1 LQSKR
6 FPLGVIYMFF
16 DSVDLKRVF
25 VLVIIALFVHESHA
39 QKRFSPNSSTPVSS
53 ISSVE
58 NIGDLNV
65 FQLNSQLPVDTLSN
79 YTRGDGS
86 IFGYF
91 ANNTDQTGGWV
102 HGTNSFND
110 IAKAT
115 KISLPDGVPG
125 ATLTEVLVTFIYKA
139 PTITNQTYS
148 IEIRDV
154 SSTGAPGNL
163 LDFEDYNMSD
173 INGDDDFGTDAFP
186 TSHLFTEGV
195 NVPQEFFVIVNFGTY
210 VDTDFQNVAIAAS
223 PNLGR
228 FIEEDWELLSNNT
241 WINMSES
248 WFPDNPNDGWYMWID
263 AVINTDV
270 SFNDPN
276 EPNNTASNAISMD
289 NGFVSSG
296 AAIFPVG
303 DVDYY
308 SFNGVAGT
316 TVDIFAQADLGGE
329 VELDGVITLY
339 NSAGDFI
346 ADNDDFNGSF
356 TESRIILNLPA
367 TDTYFARYAAFDN
380 DTSNDF
386 PNKRQAEADE
396 DIGGVR
402 SSMLAF
408 LSGSLQDGDED
419 QQKVTINQID
429 DVGGYTLRFTV
440 TGGGDDTTIPV
451 IQHTPE
457 SITVPEGEDIVVQ
470 SEVSDPGS
478 GIATA
483 FIAYLEGGRSAND
496 ALFSTMT
503 LVSGNTYEATI
514 PASFVNERG
523 IQYVIAATDN
533 AGNEAISNVVNL
545 QVRFDE
551 GLSRPVNI
559 TGTTENSYRI
569 VSMPL
574 NLDNNSV
581 RGVLED
587 DFGTYDPEVWRF
599 WELGSNQSYSEF
611 PAVGNFAPGNA
622 YWFATSQTGR
632 SITTGPGS
640 TVSLEFL
647 AEIPLSPGWTF
658 VGTPFNF
665 PVVGAQLALE
675 SGTIPDIRTFTGS
688 WASLSSG
695 MMPYQGYAVASVNAD
710 VLQVNPFL
718 PTTGKTVATASKVQE
733 SEYNWAISI
742 SASSGEVLDN
752 DNMLAVSKAASG
764 GWDVMDRPEPPVIG
778 DYISLYFPHRDWDVP
793 FSHFNT
799 DVRPEF
805 DASQQ
810 WAFEVST
817 NQEGPIELAFSGID
831 SVPAGYEVYLVDKQM
846 HHRQDLRESSTYSI
860 RGREQDIEGR
870 FVIVVGKSEFV
881 SEELNDLDAIPE
893 SIAVVAYPNPFQS
906 YMTIELGLPEASDVS
921 IDVYDLLGKR
931 VTTLIKG
938 ESLNAGTHAV
948 QWSGDDAI
956 GRPLANGIYVFAIQT
971 GASRIT
977 KKVVLLR

>member
-1 LQSKR
+1 
-6 FPLGVIYMFF
+6 MFF
-16 DSVDLKRVF
+16 DSVDFKRVF
-25 VLVIIALFVHESHA
+25 VLVILALFVHESHA
-39 QKRFSPNSSTPVSS
+39 QKRFSPNATTNVSSTSG
-53 ISSVE
+53 VE
-58 NIGDLNV
+58 RAGDV
-65 FQLNSQLPVDTLSN
+65 DVVQLNNQLPVDTLRN
-79 YTRGDGS
+79 YIRGDGS

-91 ANNTDQTGGWV
+91 ANNQDQTGGWV

-115 KISLPDGVPG
+115 RISLPEGVTG

-139 PTITNQTYS
+139 STITNQTYS

-163 LDFEDYNMSD
+163 LDFEDFNMSD
-173 INGDDDFGTDAFP
+173 INGDDDFATDAFP
-186 TSHLFTEGV
+186 TSHLFSEGV

-210 VDTDFQNVAIAAS
+210 VDTDYQNVAIAAS

-228 FIEEDWELLSNNT
+228 FIEEDWELLSDGT
-241 WINMSES
+241 WITMSES

-276 EPNNTASNAISMD
+276 EPNNTASNAIAMN

-316 TVDIFAQADLGGE
+316 TVDVFAQAELGGD
-329 VELDGVITLY
+329 VELDGVITIY

-356 TESRIILNLPA
+356 TESRVILTLTE

-386 PNKRQAEADE
+386 PNKREAEAD
-396 DIGGVR
+396 DDLGGVR
-402 SSMLAF
+402 SSMRSF
-408 LSGSLQDGDED
+408 LSGSFQGDGGD
-419 QQKVTINQID
+419 QHSVKSNQID
-429 DVGGYTLRFTV
+429 DIGGYTLRFTV
-440 TGGGDDTTIPV
+440 TDDTTIPV
-451 IQHTPE
+451 IQHTPPA
-457 SITVPEGEDIVVQ
+457 ITVPQGQDIVVQ
-470 SEVSDPGS
+470 SEITDPGT
-478 GIATA
+478 GVANA

-496 ALFSTMT
+496 ALFSVMT

-514 PASFVNERG
+514 PANFVNERG
-523 IQYVIAATDN
+523 LQYVIAATDG
-533 AGNEAISNVVNL
+533 AGNEALGNVVNL
-545 QVRFDE
+545 QVRFEE
-551 GLSRPVNI
+551 GLSRPVSI

-611 PAVGNFAPGNA
+611 PVVGNFAPGNA

-658 VGTPFNF
+658 IGTPFNF
-665 PVVGAQLALE
+665 PIVGAQVALE

-688 WASLSSG
+688 WASLSGG
-695 MMPYQGYAVASVNAD
+695 MMPFQGYAVASVNAD
-710 VLQVNPFL
+710 VLQINPFL
-718 PTTGKTVATASKVQE
+718 PTVGKTGATAAKVQ
-733 SEYNWAISI
+733 STEYNWAISI
-742 SASSGEVLDN
+742 SASSGDVQDN
-752 DNMLAVSKAASG
+752 DNLLAVSKAASG
-764 GWDVMDRPEPPVIG
+764 GWDGMDRPEPPVIG
-778 DYISLYFPHRDWDVP
+778 DYISLYFPHNDWDVP

-805 DASQQ
+805 EGSQQ
-810 WAFEVST
+810 WSFEVAT
-817 NQEGPIELAFSGID
+817 NQDGPIELAFMGID
-831 SVPAGYEVYLVDKQM
+831 SVPSEYEVHLVDRQM
-846 HHRQDLRESSTYSI
+846 HHRQNLRESSTYTM

-881 SEELNDLDAIPE
+881 AEELNKLAALPE
-893 SIAVVAYPNPFQS
+893 SMAVVAYPNPFQS
-906 YMTIELGLPEASDVS
+906 YMTLELGLPESSDVS
-921 IDVYDLLGKR
+921 IDIYDLLGKR
-931 VTTLIKG
+931 VTTLMRG

-971 GASRIT
+971 GTSRIT

>member
-1 LQSKR
+1 
-6 FPLGVIYMFF
+6 MFF
-16 DSVDLKRVF
+16 DSVDFKRVF
-25 VLVIIALFVHESHA
+25 VLVILALFVHESHA
-39 QKRFSPNSSTPVSS
+39 QKRFSPNATTAVSS
-53 ISSVE
+53 ASGVE
-58 NIGDLNV
+58 RAGDVDV
-65 FQLNSQLPVDTLSN
+65 FQLNSQLPVDTLRN
-79 YTRGDGS
+79 YIRGDGS

-91 ANNTDQTGGWV
+91 ANNQDQTGGWV

-110 IAKAT
+110 VAKAT
-115 KISLPDGVPG
+115 RISLPEGVTG

-139 PTITNQTYS
+139 STITNQTYS

-163 LDFEDYNMSD
+163 LDFEDFNMSD
-173 INGDDDFGTDAFP
+173 INGDDDFATDAFP
-186 TSHLFTEGV
+186 TSHLFSEGV

-210 VDTDFQNVAIAAS
+210 VDTDYQNVAIAAS

-228 FIEEDWELLSNNT
+228 FIEEDWELLSDGT

-276 EPNNTASNAISMD
+276 EPNNTASNAIAMN

-316 TVDIFAQADLGGE
+316 TVDVFAQADLGGD
-329 VELDGVITLY
+329 VELDGVITIY

-356 TESRIILNLPA
+356 TESRVILTLTE

-386 PNKRQAEADE
+386 PNKREAEAD
-396 DIGGVR
+396 DDLGGVR
-402 SSMLAF
+402 SSMRSF
-408 LSGSLQDGDED
+408 LSGSFQGGGGD
-419 QQKVTINQID
+419 QHSVKSNQID
-429 DVGGYTLRFTV
+429 DIGGYTLRFTV
-440 TGGGDDTTIPV
+440 TGGGDDTTVPV
-451 IQHTPE
+451 IQHTPPA
-457 SITVPEGEDIVVQ
+457 ITVPQGQDIIVQ
-470 SEVSDPGS
+470 SEITDPGT
-478 GIATA
+478 GVANA

-496 ALFSTMT
+496 ALFSVMT

-514 PASFVNERG
+514 PANFVNERG
-523 IQYVIAATDN
+523 LQYVIAATDG
-533 AGNEAISNVVNL
+533 AGNEALGNVVNL
-545 QVRFDE
+545 QVRFEE
-551 GLSRPVNI
+551 GLSRPVSI

-611 PAVGNFAPGNA
+611 PVVGNFAPGNA

-632 SITTGPGS
+632 SITTGSGS

-658 VGTPFNF
+658 IGTPFNF
-665 PVVGAQLALE
+665 PIVGAQVALE

-688 WASLSSG
+688 WASLSGG
-695 MMPYQGYAVASVNAD
+695 MMPFQGYAVASVSAD
-710 VLQVNPFL
+710 VLQINPFL
-718 PTTGKTVATASKVQE
+718 PTVGKTGATAAKVQ
-733 SEYNWAISI
+733 STEYHWAISI
-742 SASSGEVLDN
+742 SASSGDVQDN
-752 DNMLAVSKAASG
+752 DNLLAVSKAASG
-764 GWDVMDRPEPPVIG
+764 GWDGMDRPEPPVIG
-778 DYISLYFPHRDWDVP
+778 DYISLYFPHNDWDVP

-805 DASQQ
+805 EGSQQ
-810 WAFEVST
+810 WSFEVAT
-817 NQEGPIELAFSGID
+817 NQDGPIELAFMGID
-831 SVPAGYEVYLVDKQM
+831 SVPSEYEVHLVDRQM
-846 HHRQDLRESSTYSI
+846 HHRQNLRESSTYTM

-881 SEELNDLDAIPE
+881 AEELKKLAALPE
-893 SIAVVAYPNPFQS
+893 SMAVVAYPNPFQS
-906 YMTIELGLPEASDVS
+906 YMTLELGLPESSDVS

-931 VTTLIKG
+931 VTTLMRG

-971 GASRIT
+971 RTSRIT